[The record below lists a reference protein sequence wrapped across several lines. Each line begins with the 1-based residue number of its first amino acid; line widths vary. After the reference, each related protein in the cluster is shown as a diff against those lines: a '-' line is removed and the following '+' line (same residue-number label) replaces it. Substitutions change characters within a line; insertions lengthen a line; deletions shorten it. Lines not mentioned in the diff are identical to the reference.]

1 MRDITIAIDGYSACG
16 KSSTAKAVA
25 RELGYRYID
34 SGAMYRAVTLYFQ
47 LYNIP
52 FEEMND
58 QLLASLENLKVDFQI
73 NPETNKSEVYL
84 NDKPVEHLIRMPEVS
99 AQVSLAAKHK
109 PVRVAMVAAQ
119 RKMGAEKRIVMDGR
133 DIGTVVFPDAELKV
147 FMTADM
153 DVRAKRRQQ
162 ELQEKG
168 VEQSLEDI
176 KHNLSERDRIDTTRE
191 ESPLRQAE
199 DALVLD
205 TSDIDFREQVAQVI
219 AWARERIRE
228 KASK

>member
-1 MRDITIAIDGYSACG
+1 MRDITIAIDGYAACG

-34 SGAMYRAVTLYFQ
+34 SGAMYRSVTLYFQ

-58 QLLASLENLKVDFQI
+58 ELLASLNNLTVDFQI

-109 PVRVAMVAAQ
+109 PVRAAMVASQ

-147 FMTADM
+147 FMMADM
-153 DVRAKRRQQ
+153 EIRARRRQL

-176 KHNLSERDRIDTTRE
+176 KHNLAERDRIDTTRE

-205 TSDIDFREQVAQVI
+205 TSDMDFREQVAQVI
-219 AWARERIRE
+219 AWARERMRST
-228 KASK
+228 ASK

>member
-1 MRDITIAIDGYSACG
+1 MRDITIAIDGYAACG
-16 KSSTAKAVA
+16 KSSTAKTVA

-119 RKMGAEKRIVMDGR
+119 RNMGAEKRIVMDGR

-147 FMTADM
+147 FMMADM
-153 DVRAKRRQQ
+153 DIRAKRRQL

-168 VEQSLEDI
+168 VDQSLEDI
-176 KHNLSERDRIDTTRE
+176 KHNLAERDHIDTTRK
-191 ESPLRQAE
+191 ESPLKQAE
-199 DALVLD
+199 DALILD
-205 TSDIDFREQVAQVI
+205 TSDMDFREQVAQVI
-219 AWARERIRE
+219 AWAKERMRSA
-228 KASK
+228 ASK